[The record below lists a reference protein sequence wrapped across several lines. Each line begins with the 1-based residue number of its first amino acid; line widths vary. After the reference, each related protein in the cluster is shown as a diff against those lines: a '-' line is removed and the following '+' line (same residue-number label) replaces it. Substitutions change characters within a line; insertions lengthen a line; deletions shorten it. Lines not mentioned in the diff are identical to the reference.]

1 VKRQFDLLRTASVSS
16 ADEDDTIFLKT
27 EYKIMR
33 VSLSEITH
41 IEAMSEY
48 LRIFVEGKPRPI
60 VVLLSMKKME
70 ERLPSASFMRVH
82 RSYIINLK
90 KIREMS
96 RNHIILENDT
106 DIPVGDLYKDAFNAY
121 VASKFLSK

>member
-1 VKRQFDLLRTASVSS
+1 
-16 ADEDDTIFLKT
+16 
-27 EYKIMR
+27 MR
-33 VSLSEITH
+33 VSLSEITY

-90 KIREMS
+90 KIKEMS
-96 RNHIILENDT
+96 RNHIILENDV
-106 DIPVGDLYKDAFNAY
+106 DVPIGDLYKDAFNAY
-121 VASKFLSK
+121 ISSKFLSK